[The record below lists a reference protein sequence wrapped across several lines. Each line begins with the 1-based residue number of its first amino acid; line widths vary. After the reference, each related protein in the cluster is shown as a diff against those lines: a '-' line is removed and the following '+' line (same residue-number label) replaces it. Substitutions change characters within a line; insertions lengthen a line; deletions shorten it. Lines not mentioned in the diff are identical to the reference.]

1 MKRLVTGALAA
12 LTLGGALLGA
22 AAPASADPW
31 HHGYYRHGVGPGV
44 AVGAGLLG
52 LAVGAAIADRPH
64 YVYDYPPPPPPRYY
78 YYGGCRTQWRWD
90 PWAYRYVPVE
100 VCY

>member
-1 MKRLVTGALAA
+1 MRKLVTGALTA
-12 LTLGGALLGA
+12 LTLGGAVLGA

-31 HHGYYRHGVGPGV
+31 HHGYYHHGVGPGV

-64 YVYDYPPPPPPRYY
+64 YAYAAPPPPPPRYY
-78 YYGGCRTQWRWD
+78 YDGGCRTAWRWD
-90 PWAYRYVPVE
+90 PYAYRYVPVQY
-100 VCY
+100 CY